1 MIKDVPSYFGR
12 TVVRMLTGVL
22 DDAWQELVNNRDP
35 RVVDGTLTRDHVAK
49 RILESAMLGGRS
61 PSRLKVEAMAKAV

>member
-1 MIKDVPSYFGR
+1 MIKDVPSYFGP
-12 TVVRMLTGVL
+12 TVVRMLTDVL
-22 DDAWQELVNNRDP
+22 DDAWQELVKNRDP

-61 PSRLKVEAMAKAV
+61 PSRLKVEAMAKAM